1 MPRFSYTLRD
11 RTGQSVSGDLEAPT
25 RKEALRLASLR
36 GQVVRVDEVSPAKP
50 ARSAKATAQT
60 ADARRAEAPRREA
73 LVEGKGRP
81 PKLSRAQRLP
91 FLQAVSDLTAS
102 GLSAGES
109 VRLLAHR
116 IQEPT
121 LRHLCRGLWDRL
133 SEGATLSRAMG
144 EYPEVFDGSTLNLI
158 QAGEATGSLR
168 EVLGRLIA
176 HLTEQQELRR
186 QVLSALAYPLFV
198 LLMAGGVILFF
209 LFFLLPRL
217 QTLLSA
223 LGGKLPLSTQIL
235 VSVSDFLIH
244 YGVFV
249 GAAAALGA
257 ASAWRW
263 SQTEVGRRTVDAWLL
278 RLPLVGP
285 FLVSRTVLTFAQTLS
300 VLLENGITA
309 ADSLRMTERQL
320 ANTIHRE
327 AFNEAIGRVLEGD
340 SISNS
345 LQRMH
350 CFPAL
355 MLDQL
360 AIGENT
366 GNLVP
371 SLKVIAAT
379 YQKALSHQLNL
390 FTRVLSTAVL
400 LSVFAF
406 VGFIAFAIVSA
417 VFQLSA
423 SFRM

>member
-1 MPRFSYTLRD
+1 MPRFRYTVRERD
-11 RTGQSVSGDLEAPT
+11 GLIATGEVEAPT
-25 RKEALRLASLR
+25 RKEVVRLASAR
-36 GQVVRVDEVSPAKP
+36 GGHVMRVEELTVAQPVKKAPSRTKAPTTTP
-50 ARSAKATAQT
+50 GATASG
-60 ADARRAEAPRREA
+60 RA
-73 LVEGKGRP
+73 
-81 PKLSRAQRLP
+81 PKLSRAQLLP

-121 LRHLCRGLWDRL
+121 LRHLSRELWDRL
-133 SEGATLSRAMG
+133 SEGATLSRAMADF
-144 EYPEVFDGSTLNLI
+144 PQVFDTSTLNLI

-168 EVLGRLIA
+168 EVLGRLIS

-186 QVLSALAYPLFV
+186 QVLSALAYPIFV
-198 LLMAGGVILFF
+198 LVMAVCVILFF

-249 GAAAALGA
+249 LGA
-257 ASAWRW
+257 AIFGGISLWRW
-263 SQTEVGRRTVDAWLL
+263 AGTAGGRRKIDGWLL

-320 ANTIHRE
+320 TNTIHRE
-327 AFNEAIGRVLEGD
+327 AFNDAIGRVMEGD

-345 LQRMH
+345 LQRMG

-371 SLKVIAAT
+371 SLKVIATT
-379 YQKALSHQLNL
+379 YQKALTHQLNL
-390 FTRVLSTAVL
+390 FTRVLSTSVL
-400 LSVFAF
+400 LGVFSF

-423 SFRM
+423 SFKM